1 MKTAKIT
8 NIQKKPDFI
17 TNDNKTLY
25 VFELSLD
32 NGDTGAIFKQKD
44 NAYVEVG
51 QEISYELTERGTIK
65 IQRENSN
72 FSSNRPAPDN
82 DRQLSI
88 IRQSSLKAA
97 IDLVVHEKIEIHEL
111 IKTADSFVDWVQGK
125 KQAEYTNNSTDKA
138 PF

>member
-32 NGDTGAIFKQKD
+32 NGDIGAIFKQKD

-65 IQRENSN
+65 IQRENSS

-125 KQAEYTNNSTDKA
+125 KQAEYTNHSTDKA

>member
-65 IQRENSN
+65 IQRENS
-72 FSSNRPAPDN
+72 
-82 DRQLSI
+82 
-88 IRQSSLKAA
+88 
-97 IDLVVHEKIEIHEL
+97 
-111 IKTADSFVDWVQGK
+111 
-125 KQAEYTNNSTDKA
+125 
-138 PF
+138 

>member
-32 NGDTGAIFKQKD
+32 NGDIGAIFKQKD

-125 KQAEYTNNSTDKA
+125 KQAEYTNHSTDKA

>member
-32 NGDTGAIFKQKD
+32 NGDIGAIFKQKD